1 MPFLSVI
8 VPIYNAQKYLKTCLS
23 SILEQTFR
31 DFELILVNDGSTD
44 QSRAICEECAEK
56 NDNVIVINKK
66 MEAWLVREKQG
77 YKQHRENILH
87 MWMQMI
93 KLI

>member
-56 NDNVIVINKK
+56 NDNVVVINKK
-66 MEAWLVREKQG
+66 NGGLVSARKAG
-77 YKQHRENILH
+77 V
-87 MWMQMI
+87 
-93 KLI
+93 